1 MDQRP
6 FPPENRRRSSIS
18 ITGCN
23 DEIQINGMQ
32 CHSANCSFQ
41 RGNSSK
47 SFHNFGRNHRISC
60 YMGHQPQNF
69 RGSRLD
75 MESVM
80 DHNFLAAVYNL
91 GYTDIPKPGYRNE
104 GLLEVSIN
112 KLLLEPLY
120 LGVDPHDHQVKVHEK
135 DQMKDLNT
143 QFACFID
150 KVRSLEQRN
159 RILVTKWELLQTQKM
174 PMVKK
179 DLSTLF
185 ENYITN
191 LRKKADY
198 IFNEKNKLENQQK
211 IIQELIAEYQSKYKE
226 ENNRKE
232 HLENEFILLK
242 QQVDK
247 EFKQQKE
254 LELKRE
260 LLMENKEFLK
270 YFFMEVC
277 ILKLQSVVLNMD
289 NSRGLDMDLLMKNID
304 TWYQSIAQRSKEEA
318 NLFYQN
324 QIEDL
329 QNKKWQCH
337 ESLQKTSVEI
347 TELNR
352 VIHLMQCKV
361 DAEKKKT
368 AIFQIAIGD
377 IEHKGDRALKDARTK
392 QTELQN
398 RIQNS
403 KDQLAVILRDYQ
415 DLMNTK
421 LALDI
426 EIATYKTM
434 LEGEENRIRRGGT
447 VMMVQGAQA
456 PGIILAPGT
465 AGKCPT
471 LEEGQLYPCVE
482 ITKVAAKV
490 KCKEME
496 QMKSPNSKFAGF
508 IDKEKEQLDKQDQD
522 LDVVVKMG
530 ISRNLDMD
538 NVMALVRK
546 RV

>member
-1 MDQRP
+1 MKGLPSFTVLLVWLPFSSKCSSDTMDQQP

-18 ITGCN
+18 TIGCN

-32 CHSANCSFQ
+32 HHSANCSFQ

-60 YMGHQPQNF
+60 YMGHQPKNLK
-69 RGSRLD
+69 GSNLD

-80 DHNFLAAVYNL
+80 NHNFLAAIYNL
-91 GYTDIPKPGYRNE
+91 GYKDISKPGYRNE
-104 GLLEVSIN
+104 GLLEISIN

-143 QFACFID
+143 QFASFID

-185 ENYITN
+185 QNYIAN
-191 LRKKADY
+191 LRKKIDY
-198 IFNEKNKLENQQK
+198 VFNENNKLENKQK
-211 IIQELIAEYQSKYKE
+211 VIQGLIAEYQNSVHFQERATLHCYPS
-226 ENNRKE
+226 
-232 HLENEFILLK
+232 
-242 QQVDK
+242 DTA
-247 EFKQQKE
+247 
-254 LELKRE
+254 
-260 LLMENKEFLK
+260 
-270 YFFMEVC
+270 
-277 ILKLQSVVLNMD
+277 VVLSMD
-289 NSRGLDMDLLMKNID
+289 NSRGLDMDILIKNID
-304 TWYQSIAQRSKEEA
+304 TWYQSIAQKSKEEA

-329 QNKKWQCH
+329 QNKKCQYH
-337 ESLQKTSVEI
+337 ESLQKNNDEI

-352 VIHLMQCKV
+352 VIQDGILFVSFLQ
-361 DAEKKKT
+361 T
-368 AIFQIAIGD
+368 AVFQIAIGD

-426 EIATYKTM
+426 EIATYNTM
-434 LEGEENRIRRGGT
+434 LEGEENSSHH
-447 VMMVQGAQA
+447 
-456 PGIILAPGT
+456 ILCRCQTKPASFT
-465 AGKCPT
+465 LTSRTCPNGWS
-471 LEEGQLYPCVE
+471 LSC
-482 ITKVAAKV
+482 
-490 KCKEME
+490 
-496 QMKSPNSKFAGF
+496 NAGF
-508 IDKEKEQLDKQDQD
+508 YPT
-522 LDVVVKMG
+522 VVVPK
-530 ISRNLDMD
+530 SLNEEWLVVASVTWLSD
-538 NVMALVRK
+538 NHHKIYSAL
-546 RV
+546 

>member
-1 MDQRP
+1 MDQQP
-6 FPPENRRRSSIS
+6 FPPEHRRRSSIS
-18 ITGCN
+18 TIGRN
-23 DEIQINGMQ
+23 DEVQINGMQ
-32 CHSANCSFQ
+32 HHSANCSFQ

-47 SFHNFGRNHRISC
+47 SFHNFGRNHRIS
-60 YMGHQPQNF
+60 Y
-69 RGSRLD
+69 
-75 MESVM
+75 
-80 DHNFLAAVYNL
+80 
-91 GYTDIPKPGYRNE
+91 IPKPSYRNE
-104 GLLEVSIN
+104 GLFEVSIN

-143 QFACFID
+143 QFASFID

-159 RILVTKWELLQTQKM
+159 KILVTKWELLQNQKM

-179 DLSTLF
+179 DLSILF
-185 ENYITN
+185 ENYIAN
-191 LRKKADY
+191 LRKKNDY
-198 IFNEKNKLENQQK
+198 ILNEKNKLENQQR
-211 IIQELIAEYQSKYKE
+211 IMQELIEEYQSKYKE

-242 QQVDK
+242 QKVDN

-270 YFFMEVC
+270 YFFMEERA
-277 ILKLQSVVLNMD
+277 ILHCHPSDTAVVLNMD
-289 NSRGLDMDLLMKNID
+289 NSRGLDMDVLIKNID
-304 TWYQSIAQRSKEEA
+304 SWYQNVAQRSKEEA

-324 QIEDL
+324 QIVDL
-329 QNKKWQCH
+329 QNKKCQCN
-337 ESLQKTSVEI
+337 ESLKKNSDEI

-368 AIFQIAIGD
+368 AVLQIGIGD
-377 IEHKGDRALKDARTK
+377 IEHKGDRAMKDARAK

-426 EIATYKTM
+426 EIATYNTM

-447 VMMVQGAQA
+447 VRMELTNA
-456 PGIILAPGT
+456 T
-465 AGKCPT
+465 
-471 LEEGQLYPCVE
+471 YPHHN
-482 ITKVAAKV
+482 
-490 KCKEME
+490 M
-496 QMKSPNSKFAGF
+496 NH
-508 IDKEKEQLDKQDQD
+508 
-522 LDVVVKMG
+522 
-530 ISRNLDMD
+530 
-538 NVMALVRK
+538 
-546 RV
+546 

>member
-1 MDQRP
+1 MDQHP
-6 FPPENRRRSSIS
+6 FPPGNRRRSSIS
-18 ITGCN
+18 AIVGT
-23 DEIQINGMQ
+23 DEIQMNGMPY
-32 CHSANCSFQ
+32 HSANCSFQ

-47 SFHNFGRNHRISC
+47 SFHNFGRNHRIS
-60 YMGHQPQNF
+60 Y
-69 RGSRLD
+69 
-75 MESVM
+75 
-80 DHNFLAAVYNL
+80 
-91 GYTDIPKPGYRNE
+91 IPKPIYRNE
-104 GLLEVSIN
+104 GLLEVNIN

-120 LGVDPHDHQVKVHEK
+120 LGVDPHDHQIKVHEK

-143 QFACFID
+143 QFASFID

-159 RILVTKWELLQTQKM
+159 KILVTKWELLQSQKM

-179 DLSTLF
+179 DLNILF
-185 ENYITN
+185 ENYIAN
-191 LRKKADY
+191 LRKKQDY
-198 IFNEKNKLENQQK
+198 VLNEKNKLENQQQ

-232 HLENEFILLK
+232 HLENEFIVLK
-242 QQVDK
+242 KQVDN

-270 YFFMEVC
+270 YFFAEERATLTC
-277 ILKLQSVVLNMD
+277 HPSETAVVLDLD
-289 NSRGLDMDLLMKNID
+289 NSRDLDMDILIKNID
-304 TWYQSIAQRSKEEA
+304 SWYQNVAQRSKEEA

-329 QNKKWQCH
+329 QNKKCQCR
-337 ESLQKTSVEI
+337 ESLKKTSDEV

-352 VIHLMQCKV
+352 LVHLMQCKV

-368 AIFQIAIGD
+368 AVLQIGIGD
-377 IEHKGDRALKDARTK
+377 IEHKGDRALKDARAK

-426 EIATYKTM
+426 EIATYNTM
-434 LEGEENRIRRGGT
+434 LEGEENR
-447 VMMVQGAQA
+447 
-456 PGIILAPGT
+456 
-465 AGKCPT
+465 
-471 LEEGQLYPCVE
+471 
-482 ITKVAAKV
+482 
-490 KCKEME
+490 
-496 QMKSPNSKFAGF
+496 
-508 IDKEKEQLDKQDQD
+508 
-522 LDVVVKMG
+522 
-530 ISRNLDMD
+530 
-538 NVMALVRK
+538 
-546 RV
+546 

>member
-1 MDQRP
+1 MDQQP
-6 FPPENRRRSSIS
+6 FPPEIRRRSSIS
-18 ITGCN
+18 TIGCK

-32 CHSANCSFQ
+32 HLSANCSFQ

-47 SFHNFGRNHRISC
+47 SFHNFGRNHRIS
-60 YMGHQPQNF
+60 
-69 RGSRLD
+69 SI
-75 MESVM
+75 
-80 DHNFLAAVYNL
+80 YN
-91 GYTDIPKPGYRNE
+91 PGYRNE
-104 GLLEVSIN
+104 GLLEISIN

-143 QFACFID
+143 QFASFID

-159 RILVTKWELLQTQKM
+159 RILATKWELLQTQKM

-185 ENYITN
+185 ENYIAN
-191 LRKKADY
+191 LRKKTDY
-198 IFNEKNKLENQQK
+198 VFNEKNKLEDQQQLM
-211 IIQELIAEYQSKYKE
+211 QELIAEYQSKYKE

-232 HLENEFILLK
+232 HLEKEFILLK
-242 QQVDK
+242 QQVDD

-270 YFFMEVC
+270 YFFKEERA
-277 ILKLQSVVLNMD
+277 ILHCYPSDTAVVLSMD
-289 NSRGLDMDLLMKNID
+289 NSRGLDMDVLIKNID
-304 TWYQSIAQRSKEEA
+304 TWYQSIVQRSKEEA

-329 QNKKWQCH
+329 QNKKCQCH
-337 ESLQKTSVEI
+337 ESLQKNSNEI

-352 VIHLMQCKV
+352 VIHSMQCKV

-368 AIFQIAIGD
+368 AAFQIAIGD

-426 EIATYKTM
+426 EIATYNTM
-434 LEGEENRIRRGGT
+434 LEGEENR
-447 VMMVQGAQA
+447 
-456 PGIILAPGT
+456 
-465 AGKCPT
+465 
-471 LEEGQLYPCVE
+471 
-482 ITKVAAKV
+482 
-490 KCKEME
+490 
-496 QMKSPNSKFAGF
+496 
-508 IDKEKEQLDKQDQD
+508 
-522 LDVVVKMG
+522 
-530 ISRNLDMD
+530 
-538 NVMALVRK
+538 
-546 RV
+546 